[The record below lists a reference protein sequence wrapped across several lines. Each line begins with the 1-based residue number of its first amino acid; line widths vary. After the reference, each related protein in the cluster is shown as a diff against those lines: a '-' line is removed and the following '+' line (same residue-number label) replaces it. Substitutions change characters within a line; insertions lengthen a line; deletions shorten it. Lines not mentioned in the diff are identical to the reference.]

1 MIMQLYLEMA
11 VFVATPFS
19 HTLAQNKI
27 LPLFH
32 PKSKHKKKSDQWLRS
47 FYDYSTHQRVY
58 LCSLSHCALLI
69 TLHGPVFPLLLSA
82 LHLL

>member
-32 PKSKHKKKSDQWLRS
+32 PKSKHTKKVISGLGAFMTTAHTNVCISVVWATVHS
-47 FYDYSTHQRVY
+47 
-58 LCSLSHCALLI
+58 
-69 TLHGPVFPLLLSA
+69 
-82 LHLL
+82 

>member
-32 PKSKHKKKSDQWLRS
+32 PKSKHKKKKVISGLGAFQTTAHTNVCISVVWATVHS
-47 FYDYSTHQRVY
+47 
-58 LCSLSHCALLI
+58 
-69 TLHGPVFPLLLSA
+69 
-82 LHLL
+82 

>member
-32 PKSKHKKKSDQWLRS
+32 PKSKHKKKKVISGLGA
-47 FYDYSTHQRVY
+47 FMTTAHTN
-58 LCSLSHCALLI
+58 LCIS
-69 TLHGPVFPLLLSA
+69 VV
-82 LHLL
+82 